1 MKTVALLFVS
11 TMLALIGCKN
21 SADRPGPGSATAVTT
36 EPDRVQVLAR
46 HRSIAS
52 KEDLDSDPVIVRF
65 EKFADTKARFDA
77 QNLEGGTATVEL
89 DLTSIKSGNEER
101 DTDLKAPEFFD
112 VAKFATVTIDVGNV
126 KKQGS
131 ASYTA
136 DATVACHGRTK
147 TYPVTFEVLS
157 TTAETVRIKGEYA
170 FSRLDFAIGIDPAE
184 DPTERIDTALVIQW
198 TLTLKKT

>member
-65 EKFADTKARFDA
+65 EKFAVTKARFDA

-136 DATVACHGRTK
+136 DATVA
-147 TYPVTFEVLS
+147 S